1 MSSQRP
7 PWQICSWPRKPQA
20 RYEAGE
26 SCNAHRSSTLNCQ
39 VFLLTLAG
47 MGVDLGVL

>member
-26 SCNAHRSSTLNCQ
+26 SCNAHRCRAHQERT
-39 VFLLTLAG
+39 FPLTL
-47 MGVDLGVL
+47 LGPLLFVWAL